1 MKKIL
6 LTTTMLVGF
15 AVAANATEAGKMYVR
30 GDLGYQISKYSD
42 LSTKHTPKGFA
53 GDVGFGYAISDSFR
67 TDVTLNFS
75 KPSKK
80 WAGLQ
85 VANDEDWNTL
95 YTKMNGEAAKKAAAG
110 NTLINTNIKFK
121 ESKMG
126 VMFNGYYDINT
137 GSAFTPYVM
146 AGIGYNRGSVTLT
159 TSANVITKTAVIA
172 DNTTNP
178 PTTATPAVTENQSFS
193 TKSKTLNSFGYQVGL
208 GVGYE
213 MSKDI
218 VLDVGYKLSGTTGT
232 YKAKDSTTLVKPARV
247 AHNFTAGVRFAF

>member
-1 MKKIL
+1 
-6 LTTTMLVGF
+6 MLVGF

-75 KPSKK
+75 KPNKK

-85 VANDEDWNTL
+85 VA
-95 YTKMNGEAAKKAAAG
+95 NGEAAKKAAAG
-110 NTLINTNIKFK
+110 NTLINTNTKFK

-159 TSANVITKTAVIA
+159 TSAKTAVIA
-172 DNTTNP
+172 DDTISP
-178 PTTATPAVTENQSFS
+178 PITATPAVTENQSFP

-232 YKAKDSTTLVKPARV
+232 YKAKDSTTFVKPARV

>member
-30 GDLGYQISKYSD
+30 GDLGYQISKCSNV
-42 LSTKHTPKGFA
+42 STKHTPKGFA

-80 WAGLQ
+80 WAGVQ
-85 VANDEDWNTL
+85 AVSGKAWNAS
-95 YTKMNGEAAKKAAAG
+95 YTEINGAAAK
-110 NTLINTNIKFK
+110 NPVVDTDSINTNVKFK

-146 AGIGYNRGSVTLT
+146 AGVGYNRGSVTYT
-159 TSANVITKTAVIA
+159 TSATV
-172 DNTTNP
+172 
-178 PTTATPAVTENQSFS
+178 TTAASTKGENQSYP
-193 TKSKTLNSFGYQVGL
+193 TKFKTLNSFGYQVGL

-232 YKAKDSTTLVKPARV
+232 YKTKDSTRVVNPARV

>member
-30 GDLGYQISKYSD
+30 GDLGYQISKYSNV
-42 LSTKHTPKGFA
+42 STKHTPKGFA

-75 KPSKK
+75 KPSAKR
-80 WAGLQ
+80 AGPQ
-85 VANDEDWNTL
+85 APTGEEWNTL
-95 YTKMNGEAAKKAAAG
+95 YTKMNGAAAESPAVDTG
-110 NTLINTNIKFK
+110 VINTNLKFK

-146 AGIGYNRGSVTLT
+146 AGVGYNRGSVTVT
-159 TSANVITKTAVIA
+159 TSATVITKAATTGNSPADAVKA
-172 DNTTNP
+172 
-178 PTTATPAVTENQSFS
+178 NQSFS

-218 VLDVGYKLSGTTGT
+218 VLDVGYKFSGTTGT
-232 YKAKDSTTLVKPARV
+232 YKAKDSTRLQRAARV

>member
-30 GDLGYQISKYSD
+30 GDLGYQISKYSNV
-42 LSTKHTPKGFA
+42 STKHTPKGFA

-75 KPSKK
+75 KPSAKR
-80 WAGLQ
+80 AGPQ
-85 VANDEDWNTL
+85 APTGEEWNTL
-95 YTKMNGEAAKKAAAG
+95 YTKMNGAAAESPAVDTG
-110 NTLINTNIKFK
+110 VINTNLKFK

-146 AGIGYNRGSVTLT
+146 AGVGYNRGSVTYT
-159 TSANVITKTAVIA
+159 TSATV
-172 DNTTNP
+172 
-178 PTTATPAVTENQSFS
+178 TTAESTKGENQSFQI
-193 TKSKTLNSFGYQVGL
+193 KSKTLNSFGYQVGL

-218 VLDVGYKLSGTTGT
+218 VLDVGYKFSGTTGT
-232 YKAKDSTTLVKPARV
+232 YKAKDSTRLQRAARV